1 VGSRLGL
8 VSALGAA
15 LVGALVGSDAHAQTP
30 PPQAGPGPLP
40 DAGAASDPNEG
51 TSEQAPTTAP
61 LAPPEP
67 TPAPPAPPPEPTV
80 IVQRGSM
87 STGNAVLFAGAGA
100 GIAAG
105 VALFFSAQSDD
116 GDAEAAASYEDYTR
130 IETRADRLRL
140 AAIASAGVGVAL
152 GVIAI
157 YRLKVSKEGTE
168 LSLSPRKGGA
178 ALVLERSW

>member
-1 VGSRLGL
+1 MGSRLGL
-8 VSALGAA
+8 VSVIGAA

-30 PPQAGPGPLP
+30 PPEAGPGPLP
-40 DAGAASDPNEG
+40 ADDAASDPNEDV
-51 TSEQAPTTAP
+51 SAQAPT

-80 IVQRGSM
+80 IVQRGGM

-100 GIAAG
+100 GLAAG
-105 VALFFSAQSDD
+105 VALLFSAQSDD
-116 GDAEAAASYEDYTR
+116 SDAEAAASYHDYSR

-168 LSLSPRKGGA
+168 LSLAPRKGGA